1 MLFWV
6 GITDDDWFIHFSRMR
21 PPPDEVNFWQPGPTP
36 PRKMDPGTL
45 FLFKLHAPHHVVVG
59 GGHFVRFTVL
69 PCFLAWEAFGEKN
82 GATSLSE
89 LLQRISRRK
98 HQQLTSSSEIGC
110 NILVEPFFFPEEEWI
125 PIPEDW
131 KPNIEKGRTYYTDDP
146 YGAELWQAV
155 QQRLHHKTTGAEET
169 SNPVMPG
176 LTRHPVNSLEDH
188 DTERYGNEYLARARL
203 GQGSFRILVTDAYH
217 RRCAVTNEKTLPAL
231 EAAHIKSY
239 SNHGPHRTSNGLLL
253 RADIHRLFDD
263 GYVTVDPDLRF
274 LVSERVR
281 EQFENGREY
290 YRFNGAKLQNLP
302 NSINDLPSQEFIK
315 WHNEECFERI

>member
-6 GITDDDWFIHFSRMR
+6 GITDNDWFIHLSRSQ
-21 PPPDEVNFWQPGPTP
+21 PDEVNFWQPGPTP

-45 FLFKLHAPHHVVVG
+45 FLFKLHAPDHVIVG
-59 GGHFVRFTVL
+59 GGYFVRFTVL

-82 GATSLSE
+82 GVNSLSE
-89 LLQRISRRK
+89 LIQRISRHR
-98 HQQLTSSSEIGC
+98 HPQLTRSSDIGC
-110 NILVEPFFFPEEEWI
+110 NILVEPFFFPEEDWI
-125 PIPEDW
+125 PIPENW
-131 KPNIEKGRTYYTDDP
+131 KSPTQRGKTYDTNDQ

-155 QQRLHHKTTGAEET
+155 QLRLHHKVASESAVKEQ
-169 SNPVMPG
+169 
-176 LTRHPVNSLEDH
+176 E
-188 DTERYGNEYLARARL
+188 TERYGNEYLARARL

-239 SNHGPHRTSNGLLL
+239 SKSGPHRTCNGLLL

-263 GYVTVDPDLRF
+263 GYVMVDPDLRF

-290 YRFNGAKLQNLP
+290 YRFHGTRLQNLP
-302 NSINDLPSQEFIK
+302 DTISDLPSKEFIQ
-315 WHNEECFERI
+315 WHNGECFERI

>member
-1 MLFWV
+1 MIFWV
-6 GITDDDWFIHFSRMR
+6 GITDDDWFAYLSSIK
-21 PPPDEVNFWQPGPTP
+21 PDEVNFWQPGPTP
-36 PRKMDPGTL
+36 PRKMEPGTL
-45 FLFKLHAPHHVVVG
+45 FLFKLHSPHNFVVG
-59 GGHFVRFTVL
+59 GGYFVRFTVL

-82 GATSLSE
+82 GVTSLQE
-89 LLQRISRRK
+89 LIDRMTHYRHS
-98 HQQLTSSSEIGC
+98 QQTSGSEIGC
-110 NILVEPFFFPEEEWI
+110 NILVEPFFFPEEDWI
-125 PIPEDW
+125 PIPENW
-131 KPNIEKGRTYYTDDP
+131 SPPIQRGLTYDTNNK

-155 QQRLHHKTTGAEET
+155 QQRITHNVTSREE
-169 SNPVMPG
+169 V
-176 LTRHPVNSLEDH
+176 EDI
-188 DTERYGNEYLARARL
+188 DTERYGNEYLMRARL

-239 SNHGPHRTSNGLLL
+239 SKSGPHRTSNGLLL

-263 GYVTVDPDLRF
+263 GYVTLDPDLRF

-302 NSINDLPSQEFIK
+302 DSINDLPSKEFIK
-315 WHNEECFERI
+315 WHNEQRFEHV

>member
-6 GITDDDWFIHFSRMR
+6 GITDDDWFVHLSRLK
-21 PPPDEVNFWQPGPTP
+21 PDEVNFWQPGPTP
-36 PRKMDPGTL
+36 PRRMDPGTL

-59 GGHFVRFTVL
+59 GGYFVRFTVL

-82 GATSLSE
+82 GVTSLQE
-89 LLQRISRRK
+89 LIHRMTHYR
-98 HQQLTSSSEIGC
+98 HTQQTSGSEIGC
-110 NILVEPFFFPEEEWI
+110 NILVEPFFFPEENWI
-125 PIPEDW
+125 PIPENW
-131 KPNIEKGRTYYTDDP
+131 SPNIQRGLTYDTNEK

-155 QQRLHHKTTGAEET
+155 QQRLHHKTTSEEAI
-169 SNPVMPG
+169 SNLVMPG
-176 LTRHPVNSLEDH
+176 LTRHPVISLEVH
-188 DTERYGNEYLARARL
+188 DTELYGNEYLARARL

-239 SNHGPHRTSNGLLL
+239 SKSGPHRTSNGLLL

-263 GYVTVDPDLRF
+263 GYVTLDQDLRF

-290 YRFNGAKLQNLP
+290 YRFNGVKLQNLP
-302 NSINDLPSQEFIK
+302 DSINDLPSQESIK
-315 WHNEECFERI
+315 WHNEECFERV